1 MDQNTVKKIVDEAIS
16 ENKSLFLIELS
27 FLAGNKIKVV
37 VDGDKG
43 VSIKECIRISRYVEN
58 NLGREEDVGLEVTS
72 PDISQPL
79 TVIRQYRKNINRIL
93 KVKTNEGDLEGK
105 LVNTSDMGIHLSWK
119 SREPKPLGK
128 GKVTVEKNA
137 EISFENIKE
146 AKVKI
151 TF

>member
-1 MDQNTVKKIVDEAIS
+1 MDQSTVKKIVDEAIS

-37 VDGDKG
+37 VDGDQG

-137 EISFENIKE
+137 EIAFENIKE